1 MLTDVYKAIALKQR
15 RDILELLAK
24 SHEQL
29 NISQITAEIKESR
42 QTVTKNINILAE
54 EGLIELSS
62 EGREK
67 FCKVNLE
74 KLNEVSDWF
83 IKLLNFW
90 DSKLS
95 DLEKA
100 MDESD

>member
-24 SHEQL
+24 SKVDL
-29 NISQITAEIKESR
+29 NISQITKEIDESR

-62 EGREK
+62 VGREK
-67 FCKVNLE
+67 YC
-74 KLNEVSDWF
+74 KLNLAKLSEVSEWF
-83 IKLLNFW
+83 VKLHNYWNDRLN
-90 DSKLS
+90 

-100 MDESD
+100 LDESE

>member
-1 MLTDVYKAIALKQR
+1 MVNDVFKAIALKQR
-15 RDILELLAK
+15 RDILEMLVK
-24 SHEQL
+24 SKVEL
-29 NISQITAEIKESR
+29 NISQITAEINESR
-42 QTVTKNINILAE
+42 QAVTKNINILAE

-62 EGREK
+62 VGREK

-83 IKLLNFW
+83 IKLHNFW

>member
-1 MLTDVYKAIALKQR
+1 MLKDVYKAIALKQR

-24 SHEQL
+24 SDEEL

-42 QTVTKNINILAE
+42 QAVTKNINILAE

-62 EGREK
+62 VGREK
-67 FCKVNLE
+67 FCKINLE
-74 KLNEVSDWF
+74 QLNEVSDWF
-83 IKLLNFW
+83 IKLHSFW
-90 DSKLS
+90 NNKLS

-100 MDESD
+100 LDESD